1 MALLPLWCFCTFRLF
16 RVLVSRTFSMLTAL
30 TNKTIEV
37 RYVNSTTTTTAS
49 ASITPPPTYCGG
61 CKLNY
66 EVHASVWWPTVYTDY
81 IATWVYTVDKGSG
94 KTIGSSLK
102 SRPPN
107 ATAIEDLDYG
117 VNFTSVYKL
126 RDGGA
131 VQYTYLNTLSNGPL

>member
-1 MALLPLWCFCTFRLF
+1 M
-16 RVLVSRTFSMLTAL
+16 
-30 TNKTIEV
+30 
-37 RYVNSTTTTTAS
+37 RYVNTTTTSTRS
-49 ASITPPPTYCGG
+49 PSITPAPTFCGG
-61 CKLNY
+61 CALIY

-94 KTIGSSLK
+94 STIESSL
-102 SRPPN
+102 STPPN

-131 VQYTYLNTLSNGPL
+131 VQYTYLNTLNNGPLYVSR